1 MHDWEAFWPHV
12 EPLAK
17 MAGMSTFI
25 MLIAE
30 IRGALGTPRSY
41 RERQE
46 KAQETKRVS
55 DRQAYGGLSLRCG

>member
-46 KAQETKRVS
+46 KAQET
-55 DRQAYGGLSLRCG
+55 CE